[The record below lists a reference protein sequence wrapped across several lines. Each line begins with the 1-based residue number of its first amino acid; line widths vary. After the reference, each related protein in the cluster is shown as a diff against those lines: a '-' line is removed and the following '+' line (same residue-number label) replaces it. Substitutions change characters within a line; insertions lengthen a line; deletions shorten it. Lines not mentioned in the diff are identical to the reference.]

1 MTHDWY
7 RGLFEEENN
16 KTREYARNRYMS
28 KEDKQK

>member
-1 MTHDWY
+1 MIDT
-7 RGLFEEENN
+7 GLFEEENN